1 MIIPAGYAQIN
12 AIHTGAGVPTGAQWT
27 IGVDRTAFSGDPQ
40 NVAQAF
46 ETILLNSGLY
56 ANVHSDCDMTSVLV
70 KFGPNETGPSALEP
84 ANEPGTGGTGG
95 AAAPAF
101 LIHKNTDL
109 GGRAGRGRFFLPGV
123 PETAVGPG
131 GVLASGVTTAVN
143 TALASFWLDMGDE
156 NLGLVLL
163 HSEGSPIT
171 TPTVITSLS
180 CDPVVA
186 TQRRRQRR

>member
-1 MIIPAGYAQIN
+1 MIIPAGFAQIN

-27 IGVDRTAFSGDPQ
+27 IGVDHTAFSGDPQ
-40 NVAQAF
+40 AVAQAF

-70 KFGPNETGPSALEP
+70 KFGPNDTGPSVLEP

-101 LIHKNTDL
+101 LIHKNTLL

-131 GVLASGVTTAVN
+131 GVLASGVVTAVN
-143 TALASFWLDMGDE
+143 TALNAFWGDMATAD
-156 NLGLVLL
+156 LGLVLL
-163 HSEGSPIT
+163 HAEGSPIT
-171 TPTVITSLS
+171 TPTIIESLT
-180 CDPVVA
+180 CDPVVG